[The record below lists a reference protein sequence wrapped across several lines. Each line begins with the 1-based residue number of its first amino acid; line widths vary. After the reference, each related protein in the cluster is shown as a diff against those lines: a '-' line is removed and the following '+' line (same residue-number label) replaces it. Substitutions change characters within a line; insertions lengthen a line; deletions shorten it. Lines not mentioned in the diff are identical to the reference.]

1 MSWAQGLWKNEKENL
16 AAARFSF
23 LFFHN
28 QIQGLLEFFFLLGK
42 IQVWILKGP
51 GDLVA
56 DDQAHGAVDAGAD
69 SGQLGDNVDTLL
81 FVFNHFLDTA
91 ELAFGSFEA
100 VEDVFFFC
108 IHAWLTFLSILYRR
122 GVYLS
127 NWIVQGFMF
136 DREGGIVLV
145 FVYTQWGITKEEQSC
160 LIF

>member
-1 MSWAQGLWKNEKENL
+1 MSWAQGLLKNEKENL
-16 AAARFSF
+16 ESKFSF

-28 QIQGLLEFFFLLGK
+28 QIQGLLEFFFLLGQ
-42 IQVWILKGP
+42 IQIWILEGS

-69 SGQLGDNVDTLL
+69 SGQLGDNVDALL

-108 IHAWLTFLSILYRR
+108 IHAWLTF
-122 GVYLS
+122 
-127 NWIVQGFMF
+127 
-136 DREGGIVLV
+136 
-145 FVYTQWGITKEEQSC
+145 
-160 LIF
+160 